1 MTTLTAP
8 RITVLPSPKSIR
20 TTRQWEEFL
29 KALST
34 SVKRE
39 VEEVRIPAVQVI
51 AVSGNEP
58 PASKQFQ
65 NAIAVLYGIAYGL
78 KMGLKFGKL
87 PRPEG
92 YFDFRIAALDTLW
105 WSEDGVIDISN
116 PKTLRWQAYLMLP
129 AFIDRKL
136 VERAREAALAKHPEI
151 PYGTATLTTVN
162 EGRSV
167 QILHVGP
174 YDKEQPTIEELHEYI
189 ADHGLA
195 VKGKHHEVYISDPRR
210 TKPDK
215 LKTVIRLPVKRAAT
229 R

>member
-1 MTTLTAP
+1 MN
-8 RITVLPSPKSIR
+8 VLPSPKSIR
-20 TTRQWEEFL
+20 TTKQWDAFL

-34 SVKRE
+34 GVKRE
-39 VEEVRIPAVQVI
+39 VEEIRIPSVQIV

-58 PASKQFQ
+58 PASKQYQ
-65 NAIAVLYGIAYGL
+65 DAIAVLYGIAYGV
-78 KMGLKFGKL
+78 KMGLKFQKL
-87 PRPEG
+87 PRPKG
-92 YFDFRIAALDTLW
+92 YFDFRIGALDSLW
-105 WSEDGVIDISN
+105 WSTADVLDISN
-116 PKTLRWQAYLMLP
+116 ATTLRWQAHIMLP
-129 AFIDRKL
+129 AFVNRKL
-136 VERAREAALAKHPEI
+136 VEQARSAAQAKHPDI
-151 PYGTATLTTVN
+151 PYGTATLTTIN

-189 ADHGLA
+189 AEHGLA
-195 VKGKHHEVYISDPRR
+195 VNGKHHEVYISDPRR